1 MNRLAPLLIVAVVL
15 FACGPG
21 DVTATDTS
29 LDPSLDDTPN
39 GEEGVVGDRWKCG
52 ELGLV
57 CVGGLGI
64 GECIDDV
71 CSPKLGTKCLGT
83 NFAPTCDT
91 YCEGIERSCAYLGC
105 AGATAYGWLGDPE
118 WTDYRCGEADSETA
132 VPLTVACDEPLEG
145 QATTLL
151 CCCE

>member
-1 MNRLAPLLIVAVVL
+1 MNHLAPLLIVAVAL

-29 LDPSLDDTPN
+29 PDPSVEDAPN

-57 CVGGLGI
+57 CVGPLGI

-71 CSPKLGTKCLGT
+71 CSPKLGKCQGVD
-83 NFAPTCDT
+83 FAPTCDV
-91 YCEGIERSCAYLGC
+91 YCEGVERSCAYLGC
-105 AGATAYGWLGDPE
+105 EGATAYGWLGDLA
-118 WTDYRCGEADSETA
+118 WAGDRCLEPDHDLA

-145 QATTLL
+145 HASILR